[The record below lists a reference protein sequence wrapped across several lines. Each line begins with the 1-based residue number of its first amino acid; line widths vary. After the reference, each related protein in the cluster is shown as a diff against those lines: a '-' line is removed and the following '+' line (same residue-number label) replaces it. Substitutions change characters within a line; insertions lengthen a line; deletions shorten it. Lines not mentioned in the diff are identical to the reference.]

1 MPTVANFALVPKAN
15 PNIPLPAGGV
25 DFVSDPFPL
34 PGLARKSAALLFRYR
49 ATEGRPTL
57 KVRVNNNE
65 RVSLNLVANGEINSC
80 SFHETILAGQL
91 TELNN
96 VVTASATGTGNVF
109 ISDIMVLYQMEV

>member
-1 MPTVANFALVPKAN
+1 MSTVANFAMVPKAN
-15 PNIPLPAGGV
+15 PNIPLPAGGE

-34 PGLARKSAALLFRYR
+34 PGLAEGSAVLLLRYR

-57 KVRVNNNE
+57 KIRVNNNE
-65 RVSLNLVANGEINSC
+65 RVSLNLVANGEINSY
-80 SFHETILAGQL
+80 SFHETILPGQL

-96 VVTASATGTGNVF
+96 QVRASATGTGKVF